1 MQVSTRKPRI
11 LLAWELGGGL
21 GHVTKFMVLA
31 ERLQAQGYELWAACQ
46 NLADAEITLGRLGV
60 RLVPAPVWNGGP
72 GNVPEPINF
81 AGILAR
87 KGWLDADGLAGMAR
101 GWRNLVDAIAPRL
114 IVANH
119 APGMLLGLRDSDTP
133 ILYIDTPFGIPPLES
148 PFPNMR
154 YWQGDALLPMMH
166 AVEEQVL
173 AMANRVLASL
183 GSSNL
188 SQLCDLFQSV
198 ETFLLGLPELDHY
211 PERQAAES
219 EYHGPLYAEDW
230 GAAPIWPAGEG
241 KHVFVYLDSAHA
253 LFGALLDQLGRLSC
267 RVLVYSSRL
276 PDAAVSGKSNIVLHN
291 RPLRMSQVL
300 VKAELVVNHA
310 GYGVSSQAL
319 LAGVPLLML
328 PNHLE
333 QAMLAVRVGELKA
346 GKVLPN
352 DARLIGGP
360 LRQALADSACTM
372 HAKDFAARHAGQ
384 SLASTLDSLVERCV
398 ARVDIAGCR

>member
-1 MQVSTRKPRI
+1 MQSKPRI

-60 RLVPAPVWNGGP
+60 RLVPAPIWNGGP
-72 GNVPEPINF
+72 GNVPEPINY

-119 APGMLLGLRDSDTP
+119 APGMLLGLRDCDTP
-133 ILYIDTPFGIPPLES
+133 ILYIDTPFGIPPLAS

-154 YWQGDALLPMMH
+154 YWQGEELLPMMH

-173 AMANRVLASL
+173 ATANRVLASM

-188 SQLCDLFQSV
+188 PHLCDLFQGV
-198 ETFLLGLPELDHY
+198 ETCLLGLPELDHY
-211 PERQAAES
+211 PEREPAE
-219 EYHGPLYAEDW
+219 YYGPLYAEDW

-253 LFGALLDQLGRLSC
+253 LFAPLLDHLAGLSC
-267 RVLVYSSRL
+267 RVLVFSSRL
-276 PDAAVSGKSNIVLHN
+276 PDAAVSGKPNIVLHN

-310 GYGVSSQAL
+310 GYGVSNQAL

-333 QAMLAVRVGELKA
+333 QAMLAVRVGELRA

-360 LRQALADSACTM
+360 LRQALADTACARQ
-372 HAKDFAARHAGQ
+372 AKDFAARHAEC
-384 SLASTLDSLVERCV
+384 SLASTLDRLVERCV
-398 ARVDIAGCR
+398 ARVELAA